1 MNEPPEPIL
10 PEQRAEFNAEPREA
24 LEARFGQVWNT
35 EELAR
40 DFVVTAIIGTSVV
53 VRRKSDDAVGS
64 LEFQNEPRFYFD
76 WKPHQAS
83 E

>member
-1 MNEPPEPIL
+1 MNEPTD
-10 PEQRAEFNAEPREA
+10 NAEPRSREA
-24 LEARFGQVWNT
+24 LEAKHGQVWNA

-40 DFVVTAIIGTSVV
+40 DFVVTAIIGSSVV
-53 VRRKSDDAVGS
+53 VRRKNDDAVGS
-64 LEFQNEPRFYFD
+64 LEYQNEPRFYFG